1 MSGPSEKC
9 ANRKRNPSHS
19 EESHASSDFAGWP
32 RATRRS
38 GHGRHH
44 DCHPG
49 RLCRRPA
56 HHRAQR
62 VTRDI
67 ATVSTDSTYITFDIN
82 HEGEFYPNGWGGV
95 SGTYTCSR
103 NLGEWFTVIA
113 TLDQY
118 RRDGAL
124 SSSISYNYSCAQQG
138 RPVDLFF
145 APVTGGIGFKRGK
158 ATLTILVSDGAP
170 GVVHNTVTQTVKLVD
185 FQ

>member
-1 MSGPSEKC
+1 MRLPTLRAGRAPLAILATAVITIFTLAACAGDQPITAPQAHANAPSG
-9 ANRKRNPSHS
+9 
-19 EESHASSDFAGWP
+19 
-32 RATRRS
+32 
-38 GHGRHH
+38 
-44 DCHPG
+44 
-49 RLCRRPA
+49 
-56 HHRAQR
+56 

-82 HEGEFYPNGWGGV
+82 REGEFYPNGWGGV

-124 SSSISYNYSCAQQG
+124 SSTTSYNYSCAQQG

-145 APVTGGIGFKRGK
+145 APVNGGIGFKRGK